1 MDKNSHTDHQLM
13 SGLAQGQLSA
23 LDCLIDRYQ
32 QRVFALAYR
41 VLGDWHSAE
50 DVAQETFIRLYNAA
64 PRYRPDAKLIT
75 FLYPIVLNL
84 CRDIQRK
91 VGHITQSE
99 MPLESISDSDSPE
112 STAIKN
118 ENANTVAQAV
128 YALPQRQ
135 KTALLLHRFDGLSYS
150 EVARIMNISQSAA
163 ESLLVR
169 AYASLRQSLAKIKD
183 FNAG

>member
-1 MDKNSHTDHQLM
+1 MDKNNHTDHQLM
-13 SGLAQGQLSA
+13 SNLAQGQLWA
-23 LDCLIDRYQ
+23 LDCLIRRYQ
-32 QRVFALAYR
+32 QKVFALAYR
-41 VLGDWHSAE
+41 ILGNWHSAE

-64 PRYRPDAKLIT
+64 PRYKPDAKLIT

-91 VGHITQSE
+91 AGRITQSE
-99 MPLESISDSDSPE
+99 VPLDTISDSDSPE
-112 STAIKN
+112 SMAIKD
-118 ENANTVAQAV
+118 ENATAVTRAVAS
-128 YALPQRQ
+128 LPQRQ

-169 AYASLRQSLAKIKD
+169 AYASLRQSLTKIKD